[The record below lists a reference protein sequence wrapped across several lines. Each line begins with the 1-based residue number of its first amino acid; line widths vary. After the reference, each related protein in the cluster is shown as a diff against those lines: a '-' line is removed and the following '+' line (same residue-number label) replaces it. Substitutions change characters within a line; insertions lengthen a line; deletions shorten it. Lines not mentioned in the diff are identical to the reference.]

1 MTTLKNG
8 HDVHMGHGRT
18 QTETVLTQYINILTI
33 AGKIFKRL
41 GWECN
46 PVSTATKKFH
56 LGHFSY

>member
-41 GWECN
+41 G
-46 PVSTATKKFH
+46 
-56 LGHFSY
+56 